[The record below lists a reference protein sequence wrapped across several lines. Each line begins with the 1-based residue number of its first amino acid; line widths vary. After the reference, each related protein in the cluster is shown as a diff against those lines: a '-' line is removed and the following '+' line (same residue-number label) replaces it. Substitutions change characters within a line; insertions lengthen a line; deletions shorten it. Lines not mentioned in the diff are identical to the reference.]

1 MIPQFTKLLS
11 GTQINELYALSL
23 FSICRYNDVL
33 KYNNKFDNIYVNKL
47 FKDISSDPA
56 IQSTAVVWIAAP
68 PLHL

>member
-1 MIPQFTKLLS
+1 MIPQFNKLLS

-56 IQSTAVVWIAAP
+56 IQSTAVVLIAAP
-68 PLHL
+68 ALHL